1 MFRDDFKTFLCNAK
15 LRSIQGAECPEISAD
30 DPPSRLFGSLFLVLT
45 GSFFENLN
53 DSVDNELHS
62 LVRCVPR
69 IMAAKHLNEAS

>member
-15 LRSIQGAECPEISAD
+15 LRSIESAECPEISAD
-30 DPPSRLFGSLFLVLT
+30 PASRLFGSLFLVLA
-45 GSFFENLN
+45 GSFFADLN
-53 DSVDNELHS
+53 DSIDNELHS